1 MSARSKARKRA
12 LDVLY
17 EADIRGLQPLDVL
30 TTHEAQADQPMNP
43 YTREL
48 VEGVAAHSARIDE
61 LLSTYAQEWSL
72 ERMPA
77 VDRNVL
83 RLGAWEVLWGDVP
96 APVALSESVTLV
108 TSLSTE
114 ESGPFVNG
122 LLARIAQVK
131 PRLVLD

>member
-1 MSARSKARKRA
+1 VSARGKARKRA

-17 EADIRGLQPLDVL
+17 EADLRGLDPLEVL
-30 TTHEAQADQPMNP
+30 GAKEGDEGLPNP

-48 VEGVAAHSARIDE
+48 VEGVVAHASRIDE
-61 LLSTYAQEWSL
+61 VLATYAQGWTV

-83 RLGAWEVLWGDVP
+83 RMGVYELLWADEVPDPVVISE
-96 APVALSESVTLV
+96 AVALVA
-108 TSLSTE
+108 SLSTD

-122 LLARIAQVK
+122 LLARIAEVG
-131 PRLVLD
+131 PTLSRD